1 MAKAH
6 VSLHSHRQARATGR
20 RLRRS
25 QRRSKKHAAI
35 KGLLMSAMVFGA
47 TAKPKAS
54 PRGKDSLP
62 MTASVHVSM
71 DGFAALP
78 PYLAY
83 DDIIEKA
90 AHTHGVDSDLIHA
103 VIQTES
109 MFNPRAV
116 SPVGAQG
123 LMQLMPALQQ
133 DMGVEDP
140 FDPAQNVMAGTQ
152 YLKKLLD
159 RHDGDVALALASY
172 NAGPGNVT
180 KYKGVPPFKETRN
193 YVKKIKGILED
204 LAD

>member
-1 MAKAH
+1 
-6 VSLHSHRQARATGR
+6 
-20 RLRRS
+20 
-25 QRRSKKHAAI
+25 
-35 KGLLMSAMVFGA
+35 MSAMVFGA

-62 MTASVHVSM
+62 TTAEVHVSM

-83 DDIIEKA
+83 DDIIEEA
-90 AHTHGVDSDLIHA
+90 AATHGVDSDLIHA

-109 MFNPRAV
+109 AFNPKAQ

-133 DMGVEDP
+133 DLGVLDP
-140 FDPAQNVMAGTQ
+140 FDARQNVMAGTE
-152 YLKKLLD
+152 YLRKLLD
-159 RHDGDVALALASY
+159 RHDGDIALALASY

-193 YVKKIKGILED
+193 YVKKIKALLEET
-204 LAD
+204 AGE